1 MMDDANLGAR
11 IMAASGGARST
22 SEYDGKL
29 YYRTATRILVE
40 LTTTKTTSDMR
51 MLTAEE
57 STKDRGD
64 VQFASTLLITDQKIV
79 LSAKLTTN

>member
-51 MLTAEE
+51 MLTAE

-79 LSAKLTTN
+79 PSAKLITN